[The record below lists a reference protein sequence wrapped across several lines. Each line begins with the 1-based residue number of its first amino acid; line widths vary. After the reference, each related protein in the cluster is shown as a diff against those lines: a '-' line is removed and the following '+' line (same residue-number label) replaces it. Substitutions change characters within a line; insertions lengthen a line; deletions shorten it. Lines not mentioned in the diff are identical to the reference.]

1 MFFFYSKC
9 CSKQLKG
16 TMVHKWKTC
25 AQLHDAFGTS
35 TVDTWTCQGTK
46 WHITLYHFW
55 GVIILSLYAGGCH
68 DDWSGGGLGFYRS
81 QNRYW
86 VTGYGTGDLLV
97 CLCKSMCCLVPGY
110 SSVLVFEV
118 WFLVFHTLVLPCLP
132 SWFTLGVLYTDGPLL
147 FFTVCSLSVTIWVV
161 SKPQWKFAWSFRWPF
176 YIPIFFLVFASEL
189 DRNVPGLA
197 GSGGN

>member
-1 MFFFYSKC
+1 MYSKVPGSHTYTYIYIFSLEDVQCNLFLPTHKLDVFYSKC

-25 AQLHDAFGTS
+25 AQLHDVFGTS

-46 WHITLYHFW
+46 WHITLYNFW
-55 GVIILSLYAGGCH
+55 GVIILPLYAGGCH
-68 DDWSGGGLGFYRS
+68 DNWSGGGLGFYRS

-86 VTGYGTGDLLV
+86 VTGYDTGDLLA

-147 FFTVCSLSVTIWVV
+147 YSLFFVCNHLGGEQTSMKVCTVL
-161 SKPQWKFAWSFRWPF
+161 
-176 YIPIFFLVFASEL
+176 
-189 DRNVPGLA
+189 
-197 GSGGN
+197 